1 MKRVLFLVPS
11 LSVGG
16 MERMLVLYANLFAQ
30 NGDDVTVLNFSFDD
44 PAMISELDERVRYRS
59 AYQPVPNLLRWF
71 ARGQKEGGFRLLP
84 WKQWIRFHRPA
95 YLYRKY
101 IQEPYDLEIAFYGAY
116 ALKIL
121 SGYPADRKGTTRLAW
136 VHSDFQMETGYRKG
150 FASRD
155 ALLYA
160 YRRMDRVV
168 CVSNRAKES
177 FYKAVGDPGNL
188 AVLYN
193 MLPVEEIR
201 RKAEEPPTVRV
212 PKASFH
218 VVMVARLC
226 DSVKGQSRLIRAVQ
240 VLHEKGIDISAALV
254 GGGSDEAML
263 RALIESL
270 DAGSYLTITGMQ
282 SNPYPYLKEADL
294 LVCASHYEGFPL
306 NVAEAL
312 IAGTPV
318 LSTDCT
324 GPTEILE
331 NGTYGMLVPD
341 DDRAILEGIR
351 SFATDPSLSE
361 RYRARAAKR
370 ASELD
375 AAHGMERLLSI
386 LPKEEERESTE
397 DQHHHSDL

>member
-1 MKRVLFLVPS
+1 
-11 LSVGG
+11 
-16 MERMLVLYANLFAQ
+16 
-30 NGDDVTVLNFSFDD
+30 
-44 PAMISELDERVRYRS
+44 
-59 AYQPVPNLLRWF
+59 
-71 ARGQKEGGFRLLP
+71 
-84 WKQWIRFHRPA
+84 
-95 YLYRKY
+95 
-101 IQEPYDLEIAFYGAY
+101 
-116 ALKIL
+116 
-121 SGYPADRKGTTRLAW
+121 
-136 VHSDFQMETGYRKG
+136 
-150 FASRD
+150 
-155 ALLYA
+155 
-160 YRRMDRVV
+160 
-168 CVSNRAKES
+168 
-177 FYKAVGDPGNL
+177 
-188 AVLYN
+188 
-193 MLPVEEIR
+193 
-201 RKAEEPPTVRV
+201 
-212 PKASFH
+212 
-218 VVMVARLC
+218 
-226 DSVKGQSRLIRAVQ
+226 
-240 VLHEKGIDISAALV
+240 
-254 GGGSDEAML
+254 ML

>member
-177 FYKAVGDPGNL
+177 FCKAVGDPGNL

-218 VVMVARLC
+218 
-226 DSVKGQSRLIRAVQ
+226 
-240 VLHEKGIDISAALV
+240 
-254 GGGSDEAML
+254 
-263 RALIESL
+263 ALIESL